1 MVIFSLRYLGIIQE
15 ERFGWKL
22 PQLML
27 DLWHAIIQT
36 LGVCKTLLKWFTW
49 RKKKKTNT
57 WDKNV
62 QPHLYSQYAQL
73 PCLFFPPF
81 EIPKKKNECIFYN
94 WCPWLSNSALN
105 APVPG
110 RILSF
115 IWAVNDHHL
124 CAFSFL
130 NNTYKWTFGPIF
142 LCAFCTM
149 LLECPSARQR
159 QGQSL
164 LPSLSAHQTPLSL
177 GAL

>member
-1 MVIFSLRYLGIIQE
+1 MSNHTYTHSTHNSHVFFFPHLKFQK
-15 ERFGWKL
+15 RF
-22 PQLML
+22 
-27 DLWHAIIQT
+27 
-36 LGVCKTLLKWFTW
+36 F
-49 RKKKKTNT
+49 KKKQKTNAYFT
-57 WDKNV
+57 TDV
-62 QPHLYSQYAQL
+62 RGYPTQP
-73 PCLFFPPF
+73 
-81 EIPKKKNECIFYN
+81 ECPG
-94 WCPWLSNSALN
+94 PWLD
-105 APVPG
+105 
-110 RILSF
+110 LSF

-149 LLECPSARQR
+149 FLECPSARQR